1 MRVTLGTLAEH
12 HARFEPQLE
21 LEGMGRAAF
30 ALVANCTP
38 YTYAGAKAL
47 DLVPGAS
54 FDEGLSVLA
63 PVELRG
69 RDLPRLVMH
78 ALRGHGLERRG
89 AIHAV
94 DLDRL
99 VIRCDRP
106 LPLQIDG
113 EDTGDV
119 TKVVYEAERDAVTVL
134 V

>member
-1 MRVTLGTLAEH
+1 
-12 HARFEPQLE
+12 
-21 LEGMGRAAF
+21 
-30 ALVANCTP
+30 
-38 YTYAGAKAL
+38 
-47 DLVPGAS
+47 
-54 FDEGLSVLA
+54 
-63 PVELRG
+63 
-69 RDLPRLVMH
+69 MH